1 MPWHIESDSELC
13 NGFAVIKD
21 EDGELEG
28 CHRSEKQALAQ
39 LAALNIAEL
48 EDEEEERIASGPRG
62 VIVDIDDTLVFRG
75 GGKNTELIGYLNQLD
90 AEILVVTGRFVG
102 QRDATRALL
111 DRVGLEYDE
120 LHMNPG
126 GDTNAVKR
134 EIAGKLLARYDVT
147 DAYENNPDTRAIYA
161 ALGITTHAPRGNR
174 AIAEEIVAQ
183 LRTR

>member
-1 MPWHIESDSELC
+1 MPWHIEADSELC
-13 NGFAVIKD
+13 NGYAVIKD
-21 EDGELEG
+21 ADGELEG
-28 CHRSEKQALAQ
+28 CHRTEKQALAQ
-39 LAALNIAEL
+39 LAALNIAEP
-48 EDEEEERIASGPRG
+48 DEERIASGPRG
-62 VIVDIDDTLVFRG
+62 VIVDIDDTLIFRG
-75 GGKNTELIGYLNQLD
+75 GGKNTQLIEYLNQLD

-111 DRVGLEYDE
+111 ERLGLDYDE

-134 EIAGKLLARYDVT
+134 EIAGKLLGKYDVT

-161 ALGITTHAPRGNR
+161 ALGITTHAPQGNR

-183 LRTR
+183 LRSR